1 MGMRRR
7 ISNTNERGTTMA
19 EFALIS
25 VVFFMIIFG
34 IIEFGRLMYTHN
46 ALTDAARRGAR
57 YAALHQEATTSAK
70 LLCVQ
75 NVVIYGE
82 SHVGA
87 PPTCAAS
94 GSPLIN
100 GLSAGNISVVYQGA
114 DDDNNPNTPPTSY
127 GSNLG
132 TATVTI
138 TNYTFNLSIPFARR
152 TLTMPPYTTTLT
164 AESAGE
170 EPSPIATP

>member
-1 MGMRRR
+1 MSIRRR
-7 ISNTNERGTTMA
+7 NSNSNERGTTMA

-25 VVFFMIIFG
+25 SVFFMIIFG
-34 IIEFGRLMYTHN
+34 IIEFGRLLYTHN
-46 ALTDAARRGAR
+46 ALTDATRRGAR
-57 YAALHQEATTSAK
+57 YAVLHGEAK
-70 LLCVQ
+70 LACVK

-82 SHVGA
+82 SRVN
-87 PPTCAAS
+87 PTTCAAS

-100 GLSAGNISVVYQGA
+100 GLAVGNVSVVYQGA
-114 DDDNNPNTPPTSY
+114 DDDNDPNTPPTSY

-138 TNYTFNLSIPFARR
+138 TNYTFNLSIPFARQ

-170 EPSPIATP
+170 EPSPMATP